1 MRVVISARGL
11 TVSESYRS
19 GLTRRLERLDELLP
33 KILDASV
40 VLSREKHRRT
50 ARVTLRAKHRTFR
63 SEETAG
69 DLARAVDAALDA
81 LRRQVR
87 DVKDRLAK
95 GRQRRAR
102 REAAMAAGARDPG
115 IAPMAV
121 AEPGGS
127 PSLPEDLVIRQYAPK
142 PMSVGEAVAQL
153 RLDRE
158 PFVVFTN
165 ARTEM
170 INVLYRRPDGGLGLI
185 EPLG

>member
-1 MRVVISARGL
+1 VRVVISARGL

-50 ARVTLRAKHRTFR
+50 ARVALRAKHRTFR

-102 REAAMAAGARDPG
+102 RAAAVAAGRRDPG

-158 PFVVFTN
+158 PFLVFTN